1 MSMGKKAVQARS
13 WAMVVLGLV
22 ATLLTVVSTTGPA
35 TASAVGGRVGP
46 GTQMVTGG
54 RSCTA
59 SFVFRDARGHVYLGY
74 AASCAT
80 RKAVPAAN
88 ACSARPL
95 PAGTPV
101 RLVNQGRTAGYG
113 ALRYSSLRSLRQAGV
128 TDAATCAANDF
139 ALVQLRGALSHRVS
153 PSMPY
158 WGGPVDLAAL
168 PAAGG
173 TVFGLARQ
181 SSGGRTIPR
190 AGQVSATS
198 GSAAAVTTMLPST
211 RSERGSG
218 FLDDHGRAVG
228 ILCRSSAT
236 GDNVVT
242 SLSAAVDYARTHG
255 VRGLAL
261 VHGGGFSGSA
271 IL

>member
-1 MSMGKKAVQARS
+1 MRS
-13 WAMVVLGLV
+13 KGLWATVVLSIV
-22 ATLLTVVSTTGPA
+22 AAVLTMVGSTGPA
-35 TASAVGGRVGP
+35 SAASASVAGRVGP
-46 GTQMVTGG
+46 GTQLVTGG

-80 RKAVPAAN
+80 RSAAAPAN

-101 RLVNQGRTAGYG
+101 RRVDQGRTAGYG
-113 ALRYSSLRSLRQAGV
+113 ELRYSSLRALRKAGV

-139 ALVQLRGALSHRVS
+139 ALVRLRGALSHRVS
-153 PSMPY
+153 AAMPY

-168 PAAGG
+168 PAAGS

-181 SSGGRTIPR
+181 SSGARTIPR
-190 AGQVSATS
+190 AGQVSTTTGNAATV
-198 GSAAAVTTMLPST
+198 ATLLPST
-211 RSERGSG
+211 RADRGSG
-218 FLDDHGRAVG
+218 FLDDAGRAVG
-228 ILCRSSAT
+228 ILTTSSAT
-236 GDNVVT
+236 GENVVA
-242 SLSAAVDYARTHG
+242 SLADVVAYARAHG
-255 VRGLAL
+255 VAGLTL
-261 VHGGGFSGSA
+261 VHGGTFSGSA

>member
-1 MSMGKKAVQARS
+1 MSNKAVRAGS
-13 WAMVVLGLV
+13 WATVVLGLV
-22 ATLLTVVSTTGPA
+22 ATLLAVVGTSGPA
-35 TASAVGGRVGP
+35 TASATGGRVGP
-46 GTQMVTGG
+46 GTQLVTGG
-54 RSCTA
+54 RACTA
-59 SFVFRDARGHVYLGY
+59 GFVFRDARGHTFLGY

-80 RKAVPAAN
+80 RKPVRSDR
-88 ACSARPL
+88 ACAARPL
-95 PAGTPV
+95 RAGTPV
-101 RLVNQGRTAGYG
+101 RLADRGHTLGYG
-113 ALRYSSLRSLRQAGV
+113 VLGYSSLRALRKAGV

-139 ALVQLRGALSHRVS
+139 ALVQLHGSLARRVGA
-153 PSMPY
+153 SMPY
-158 WGGPVDLAAL
+158 WGGPVDLGTL
-168 PAAGG
+168 PAAGA

-198 GSAAAVTTMLPST
+198 GSSAAVTTMLPST
-211 RSERGSG
+211 RSDRGSG

-228 ILCRSSAT
+228 ILSRSSAT

-255 VRGLAL
+255 VPGLVL